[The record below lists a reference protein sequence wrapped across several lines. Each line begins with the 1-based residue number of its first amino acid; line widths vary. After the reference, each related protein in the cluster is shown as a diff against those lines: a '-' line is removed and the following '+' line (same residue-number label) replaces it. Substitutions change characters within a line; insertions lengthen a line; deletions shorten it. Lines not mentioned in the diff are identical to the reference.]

1 MTEVEK
7 EQELSSYI
15 EEWSNEYYSKW
26 KDFYDYVYRSR
37 ENGIYKLKAGCSLMD
52 LLHSIMGRIEEYFLL
67 SDEDIHLIPTK
78 FASVCHLVRYLKEF
92 KKFVCEY
99 KHIIE
104 ENSVDGIYN
113 DIIWGINEMIDQIEL
128 VADRCEKIY
137 DHGEMPRPY
146 QELRAKL
153 LEDDID
159 GFVCCINDI
168 LKGVPYLIRKKRFN
182 ESHFHMMLQVLLM
195 VLGFEPISEQTTSD
209 GRIDMVVKQDDL
221 TYIFEFKY
229 TDNSELLADDALQQI
244 KDKEYAAPYRLTSR
258 CVIGVGVSFSGQD
271 KNINDFKVETLFEKK
286 IRSL

>member
-26 KDFYDYVYRSR
+26 KDFYDYVYKSR

-52 LLHSIMGRIEEYFLL
+52 LLHSIMGRVEEYFLL

-78 FASVCHLVRYLKEF
+78 FASVCHLVRFLKEF

-99 KHIIE
+99 KYIIE

-113 DIIWGINEMIDQIEL
+113 DIILGINEMIDQIEL

-153 LEDDID
+153 LEDDIN

-221 TYIFEFKY
+221 IYIFEFKY
-229 TDNSELLADDALQQI
+229 TDNSELLAEDALQQI

-258 CVIGVGVSFSGQD
+258 CVIGVGVSFSGKD

-286 IRSL
+286 